1 MNILKTKGRIKS
13 GLGDFSYRMKTVPG
27 LLDAYERKTGM
38 RFFPGTLNV
47 KLDQEFSFPK
57 DCMRL
62 EAHEYGG
69 RVSANILSCTVN
81 GVKCFVIRTDKN
93 EAGEGPHPKDLAEV
107 ACNVKLRDKL
117 NLQDDDEVEIVI
129 NISNLT

>member
-1 MNILKTKGRIKS
+1 MIIIKTKGKIKS
-13 GLGDFSYRMKTVPG
+13 GFGDFSYRMESVPG
-27 LLDAYERKTGM
+27 LLDAYERKTNM

-69 RVSANILSCTVN
+69 
-81 GVKCFVIRTDKN
+81 
-93 EAGEGPHPKDLAEV
+93 
-107 ACNVKLRDKL
+107 
-117 NLQDDDEVEIVI
+117 
-129 NISNLT
+129 